1 MSKHSDKIPMQ
12 LTGDYH
18 ADVAAETLRARTLFP
33 GNKHMLA
40 ALVEEVGEL
49 AQALIDYDRDE
60 VDIGQ
65 VYKEAVQ
72 VGAMAARVAL
82 DGDRSFEYEYSTL
95 SRILAEARSVAR
107 AERDGAFGE

>member
-12 LTGDYH
+12 LSGDYH
-18 ADVAAETLRARTLFP
+18 ADVAVETARARRLFP

-49 AQALIDYDRDE
+49 SQALIDYDRDE
-60 VDIGQ
+60 IDIGS

-82 DGDRSFEYEYSTL
+82 DGDASFEYNYATL
-95 SRILAEARSVAR
+95 VDVRPDLAVPMHSLEDDNA
-107 AERDGAFGE
+107 